1 MELFDFINS
10 IFKKPDVFHKI
21 KMHERSK
28 HFFMLNRFCSIQFP
42 VQASYFNHIKINP
55 AQAVTFWHYL
65 LSNKY
70 SKTPGWMYVK
80 TAKGK
85 ADKKAKD
92 IFSDATINLYCSK
105 FQISRRE
112 FTESLRLLGDDFIN
126 EVKQFEALVL
136 Q

>member
-1 MELFDFINS
+1 MELFEFIDS
-10 IFKKPDVFHKI
+10 MFKKPDVFHKI

-55 AQAVTFWHYL
+55 AQAVTFWQYL

-70 SKTPGWMYVK
+70 SRTPSWMYVK

-92 IFSDATINLYCSK
+92 IFSLINIIISYIILFLSIFHIVYCLS
-105 FQISRRE
+105 FNNP
-112 FTESLRLLGDDFIN
+112 FGN
-126 EVKQFEALVL
+126 
-136 Q
+136 